1 MAENKTI
8 GGGLANL
15 KTIFHDGPSGT
26 LDGQQNTGLDFI
38 DNTFGNGFTA
48 NIDSLQTTF
57 LGIEGTTYINPGL
70 LGLDDNIVNV
80 IEDLHGVGFIPGIQA
95 GDDTLFV
102 GITGETYKNPGPNN
116 GAYYVDDYEFGPT
129 PSFINF
135 TKNRQPK
142 DVTEYSGV
150 DDDGENFTNPDP
162 DDNIQEE
169 SNQWLDIYDHKFT
182 PNRQHLDVSEF
193 KGVDEE
199 GNTYKNPGEF
209 VGLYYYDSYND
220 AGTGIDVIKNL
231 HANGFTKLRQH
242 KNPSEFK
249 MVGPGVVPPEN
260 DNPAGGGTLFRQ
272 FGGEAFAFGGEQKN
286 KYLDTPGNTFI
297 SSDRID
303 PEKVSLI
310 QRGGVRSTTE
320 GVKAITMEDYYKSEI
335 SNYYDFDTNRG
346 VKDGRLD
353 MRYDNGRFN
362 VNSFLPLSFS
372 RNGIT
377 HEPYVISPINE
388 GSSGIIKQHLN
399 DLERVGKYFLS
410 PDGVK
415 FIVAQNAMGLLAYSH
430 RRSKDIGGEGGE
442 KYGFFGSSR
451 GLQQFQY
458 IYNPLSAFSSNVPFV
473 KFRFNRSLLFDD
485 DKYTSRNNKAGVIFG
500 FDLTPNENTKVNGII
515 KQPLSQDEKDAN
527 AQTTLGGSIVKNV
540 NHSIDGTTVNTQ
552 GITGDHYTIAP
563 IDEEDNIK
571 NSDDWRGNTDSL
583 TSIEDGYPFYFK
595 DMRNNKILLFRGF
608 VKGLTETLSPSY
620 SSEKFIGRSEPVYTY
635 SSTTRNINL
644 SLDLVAN
651 NKKEFT
657 SIYQKLDYLT
667 GMTYPEYF
675 NDSSTEG
682 YTLTRP
688 KPPLCRMRLA
698 DLYGGGST
706 AQGDNAE
713 LKHGLLGYIQSLNY
727 SFNDDSPWNNEDE
740 ESRAPI
746 YITITLGFQVI
757 HDQTPNIN
765 TRFYGVNY
773 DKVVT

>member
-1 MAENKTI
+1 M
-8 GGGLANL
+8 
-15 KTIFHDGPSGT
+15 
-26 LDGQQNTGLDFI
+26 
-38 DNTFGNGFTA
+38 
-48 NIDSLQTTF
+48 
-57 LGIEGTTYINPGL
+57 
-70 LGLDDNIVNV
+70 
-80 IEDLHGVGFIPGIQA
+80 
-95 GDDTLFV
+95 FV
-102 GITGETYKNPGPNN
+102 GITGENYKNPGPNN
-116 GAYYVDDYEFGPT
+116 GAFYVDDYEFGPT
-129 PSFINF
+129 PDFINF
-135 TKNRQPK
+135 TKNREPN
-142 DVTEYSGV
+142 DATEYDGV
-150 DDDGENFTNPDP
+150 DKGGENFTNPDP
-162 DDNIQEE
+162 DDVNQTE
-169 SNQWLDIYDHKFT
+169 SNQWLDIFGHKFT
-182 PNRQHLDVSEF
+182 PFREHLDNSEF
-193 KGVDEE
+193 KGID
-199 GNTYKNPGEF
+199 GTNYSNPGEF
-209 VGLYYYDSYND
+209 VGLYYYDTYDD
-220 AGTGIDVIKNL
+220 AGTGVDVIRNI
-231 HANGFTKLRQH
+231 HAKGFTKLRQH
-242 KNPSEFK
+242 KNLSEFT

-260 DNPAGGGTLFRQ
+260 DNPAAGGTLFRQ
-272 FGGEAFAFGGEQKN
+272 FGGKAFAFGGEQKN

-303 PEKVSLI
+303 PEEVSLI

-335 SNYYDFDTNRG
+335 GNYYDFDTNRG

-353 MRYDNGRFN
+353 MRYDNGRAN
-362 VNSFLPLSFS
+362 VNSFLPLAFS

-377 HEPYVISPINE
+377 HEPYVVSPINE
-388 GSSGIIKQHLN
+388 GSSGIINQHMN

-415 FIVAQNAMGLLAYSH
+415 FIVAQNAMGLLAYTH
-430 RRSKDIGGEGGE
+430 NRSIKHGTDD
-442 KYGFFGSSR
+442 KFSFFGSAA
-451 GLQQFQY
+451 GVQQFQY
-458 IYNPLSAFSSNVPFV
+458 TYNPLSAFSTSVPFIKV
-473 KFRFNRSLLFDD
+473 RMNRSVLFDEQ
-485 DKYTSRNNKAGVIFG
+485 KYTDRAPATIDTPFG
-500 FDLTPNENTKVNGII
+500 SIELPDLTPNKNAKVDDII
-515 KQPLSQDEKDAN
+515 SQPLSKEDKDAKVG
-527 AQTTLGGSIVKNV
+527 TTLGGSIIKNV

-571 NSDDWRGNTDSL
+571 SSEDWRGNADSL

-595 DMRNNKILLFRGF
+595 DMRNNKILLFRGY

-651 NKKEFT
+651 NRKEFK

-675 NDSSTEG
+675 NDSSTQG

-698 DLYGGGST
+698 DLYGGGTT

-727 SFNDDSPWNNEDE
+727 SYNDDSPWNNEDA

-773 DKVVT
+773 EKVVT